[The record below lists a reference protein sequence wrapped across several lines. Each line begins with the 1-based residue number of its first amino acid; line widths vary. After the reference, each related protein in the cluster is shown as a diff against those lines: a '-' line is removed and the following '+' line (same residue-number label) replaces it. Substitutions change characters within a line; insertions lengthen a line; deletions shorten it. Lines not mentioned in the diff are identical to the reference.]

1 MSVEN
6 KVILVDP
13 KEFTATVLKDVD
25 ATNDLSIKVVN
36 GVVQIVDDGVIVDS
50 EPANFAAWDDAFF
63 EVLGL
68 GQRDVSRQ
76 LEFFVA
82 DVKFTQ

>member
-1 MSVEN
+1 MIET
-6 KVILVDP
+6 P
-13 KEFTATVLKDVD
+13 
-25 ATNDLSIKVVN
+25 
-36 GVVQIVDDGVIVDS
+36 
-50 EPANFAAWDDAFF
+50 FF